1 MPDAA
6 LPFVWDYALT
16 EEGFRAFLAER
27 GTLGR
32 RWALRRLL
40 VAAEPEVVWRF
51 LTLQD
56 VVDALRDP
64 ELPLP
69 EDRRRLWEA
78 AVESWTRAR

>member
-1 MPDAA
+1 MGDAA

-16 EEGFRAFLAER
+16 DGGFRRALLSG
-27 GTLGR
+27 GTPAR

-40 VAAEPEVVWRF
+40 VAAEPEEVWRY

-56 VVDALRDP
+56 VADALRDP
-64 ELPLP
+64 GLSLP